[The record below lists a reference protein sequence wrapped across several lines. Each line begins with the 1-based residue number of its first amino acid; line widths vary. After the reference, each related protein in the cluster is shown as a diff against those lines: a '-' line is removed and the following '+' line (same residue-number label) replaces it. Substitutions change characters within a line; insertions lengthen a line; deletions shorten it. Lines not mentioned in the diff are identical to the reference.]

1 MAAAPRIV
9 VADDSPFMRTVLGG
23 ALHAAGFDVVGS
35 ARDGDEALAQCRE
48 LRPDAMT
55 LDLAMPGLDGIG
67 VLRALRAED
76 EPDLPVIVVSAFS
89 ASHGARAVDALAEGA
104 FDLVPKPEIG
114 EPFHGFTE
122 TLAHR
127 LRIAVLRHGVTRVD
141 TPAVRA
147 DPPATPTPTAPNGGR
162 RAVVIAASTGG
173 PQALARIVSEL
184 PAKVGEGVMIVQHMP
199 AGFTSSLA
207 ARLDRESKLHVR
219 EAVAGDAFAPGT
231 VLIAPGGSHLR
242 LDDAHRAL
250 ISDEPAMRGLR
261 PCADLT
267 IADVTKAWGERTLL
281 VVLTGMGRDGAKGAR
296 AVREAGG
303 RVICQTAETCTV
315 YGMPR
320 AVVESGLADLTFPL
334 DEMAAAIVA
343 EAGA

>member
-1 MAAAPRIV
+1 MAPVPRIV

-48 LRPDAMT
+48 LHPDAMT

-67 VLRALRAED
+67 VLRALRAAD

-89 ASHGARAVDALAEGA
+89 PSHGARAVDALAEGA

-114 EPFHGFTE
+114 EPFHSFTE

-127 LRIAVLRHGVTRVD
+127 LRIAVLRHGVSLVEA
-141 TPAVRA
+141 PAARA
-147 DPPATPTPTAPNGGR
+147 RPRSEVARTAHAAGR

-173 PQALARIVSEL
+173 PQALARLMSEL
-184 PAKVGEGVMIVQHMP
+184 PAEVGEGIVIVQHMP
-199 AGFTSSLA
+199 AGFTGSLA
-207 ARLDRESKLHVR
+207 ARLNRESKLHVR
-219 EAVAGDAFAPGT
+219 EAAPGDAVEPGT
-231 VLIAPGGSHLR
+231 ALIAPGGSHLR
-242 LDDAHRAL
+242 LDDAHRAVL
-250 ISDEPAMRGLR
+250 SDEPAVGGLR
-261 PCADLT
+261 PRADLT
-267 IADVTKAWGERTLL
+267 IADVTEVWGERTLL
-281 VVLTGMGRDGAKGAR
+281 VVLTGMGRDGAEGAR
-296 AVREAGG
+296 LVHAAGG

-334 DEMAAAIVA
+334 DELAAAIVA
-343 EAGA
+343 EAGP

>member
-1 MAAAPRIV
+1 MAPAPRIV
-9 VADDSPFMRTVLGG
+9 VADDSRFMRTVLGG

-48 LRPDAMT
+48 LHPDAMT

-67 VLRALRAED
+67 VLRALRAAD

-89 ASHGARAVDALAEGA
+89 PSHGARAVDALAEGA

-114 EPFHGFTE
+114 EPFHSFTE

-127 LRIAVLRHGVTRVD
+127 LRIAVLRHGATLVD
-141 TPAVRA
+141 TPAARERPRA
-147 DPPATPTPTAPNGGR
+147 APARTAPAGGR

-173 PQALARIVSEL
+173 PQALARLMSEL
-184 PAKVGEGVMIVQHMP
+184 PAEVGEGVMIVQHMP
-199 AGFTSSLA
+199 AGFTGSLA
-207 ARLDRESKLHVR
+207 ARLNRESKLNVR
-219 EAVAGDAFAPGT
+219 EAVAGDVFEPGT
-231 VLIAPGGSHLR
+231 ALIAPGGSHLR

-250 ISDEPAMRGLR
+250 LSDEPAIGGLR

-267 IADVTKAWGERTLL
+267 IADVTEFWGERTLL

-296 AVREAGG
+296 AVHEAGG

-320 AVVESGLADLTFPL
+320 AVAESGLADRIFPL